1 MKSPEGHHSFNK
13 CFWKLKKALYD
24 LKQAG
29 KEWNEKLNNEL
40 LKLNF
45 RRAKSEPCV
54 YIKTDRNNKTICI
67 LSVYVDDILIAGT
80 DHEIKI
86 MKDSIKRKFNIKDI
100 GNVEFVIGIKF
111 NKIENGYILHQIRYI
126 NDILF
131 KYEINKLTPSK
142 NLIPVENNKLK
153 CIKINETKYRSA
165 IGNLLYLAICT
176 RPDILFAVSRAARKF
191 NNPNL
196 EDWNNF
202 LKIFRYL
209 MYTKNVIEGNKNKN
223 LNRTQKEINNINNEY
238 KENNKDRN
246 YQYIEGTK
254 RKSNNNSFNIN
265 KRKKIS
271 NNNNTLI
278 EPYNYKDIFKLNDK
292 SEWLKSVKE
301 ELDNMERLKVFTVV
315 NTVPSGSNIISSRWV
330 FKYKRDSNGKIIKRK
345 ARLIAKGYTQEYG
358 IDYKETFAPTLKQDT
373 IRIITVIAVN
383 MNFKI
388 KQIDINSAYL
398 NAPLNEH
405 IYMKAPEGHQSYEK
419 SFWKLNKAL
428 YGLKQA
434 GKEWN
439 NKLNEELIKIGFT
452 RLKSEPCVYKKINNK
467 KEIICILS
475 VYVDDIL
482 IAGTLAEINSVKE
495 SIKRKFN
502 IKDIEDVEFVI
513 GIKFNKIKDGYIL
526 HQSRYVNDILNK
538 FSTDSYIRTT
548 KNHIPKENPQLR
560 TKKFNETKYRS
571 AIGSLLYLG
580 ICTRPD
586 ILFAVSKAARKSSDP
601 TMEDW
606 MNVMKIFNY
615 IQHTKNYG
623 IKIQK
628 GMNLK
633 VYVDADYAGD
643 LNTRKST
650 SGFLMM
656 LGNTPTNWYSKL
668 QHCVSTSTAEAEYYS
683 LSECAKHSLWYR
695 NFMNELNINI
705 DYVTIFVDNKATIY
719 NSENQSINPKS
730 KHIDIRYHHI
740 RDLISKKLIVLKYV
754 KSKSNLADGFTKFLN
769 KTLMDN
775 FRNTVLTEF

>member
-1 MKSPEGHHSFNK
+1 
-13 CFWKLKKALYD
+13 
-24 LKQAG
+24 
-29 KEWNEKLNNEL
+29 
-40 LKLNF
+40 
-45 RRAKSEPCV
+45 
-54 YIKTDRNNKTICI
+54 
-67 LSVYVDDILIAGT
+67 
-80 DHEIKI
+80 
-86 MKDSIKRKFNIKDI
+86 
-100 GNVEFVIGIKF
+100 
-111 NKIENGYILHQIRYI
+111 
-126 NDILF
+126 
-131 KYEINKLTPSK
+131 
-142 NLIPVENNKLK
+142 
-153 CIKINETKYRSA
+153 
-165 IGNLLYLAICT
+165 
-176 RPDILFAVSRAARKF
+176 
-191 NNPNL
+191 
-196 EDWNNF
+196 
-202 LKIFRYL
+202 
-209 MYTKNVIEGNKNKN
+209 
-223 LNRTQKEINNINNEY
+223 
-238 KENNKDRN
+238 
-246 YQYIEGTK
+246 
-254 RKSNNNSFNIN
+254 
-265 KRKKIS
+265 
-271 NNNNTLI
+271 
-278 EPYNYKDIFKLNDK
+278 
-292 SEWLKSVKE
+292 
-301 ELDNMERLKVFTVV
+301 MERLKVFTVV

-330 FKYKRDSNGKIIKRK
+330 FKYKRDSNGKVIKRK
-345 ARLIAKGYTQEYG
+345 ARLVAKGYTQEYG

-502 IKDIEDVEFVI
+502 IKDIGDVEFVI

-538 FSTDSYIRTT
+538 FSTDSYTKTT
-548 KNHIPKENPQLR
+548 KNLIPKENPQLR

-656 LGNTPTNWYSKL
+656 LGNTPTSWYSKL

-705 DYVTIFVDNKATIY
+705 DYVTIFVENKATIY

-775 FRNTVLTEF
+775 FRNTLFTKF